1 MRTPDPA
8 LEEIWT
14 VREQIAAEHGF
25 DIDALYARYVALEAE
40 AMKEREG
47 GGRAEAATSEPPEAG

>member
-1 MRTPDPA
+1 MRPPDPA

-14 VREQIAAEHGF
+14 VREHIAAEHGF

-40 AMKEREG
+40 HTKEER
-47 GGRAEAATSEPPEAG
+47 RRVPPDETPTKPQENS